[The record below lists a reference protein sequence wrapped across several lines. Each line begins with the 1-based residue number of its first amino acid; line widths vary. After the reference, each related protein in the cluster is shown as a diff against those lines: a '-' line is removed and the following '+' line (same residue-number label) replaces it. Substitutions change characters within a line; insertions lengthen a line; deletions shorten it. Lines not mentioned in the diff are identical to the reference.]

1 LFVVTDKDVDREYH
15 AKIESIKEEI
25 SQVYANHKPID
36 TTVPQKRAN
45 ACYCGHYIY
54 IPLFA
59 YRTMQTNPDS
69 DDGYTVWNCGCPV
82 PLKSD
87 KPKLPNEGARML
99 RDPLVQGGC
108 AISVCFMVLANA
120 IYCVCRDDGFDE
132 QVTTFAAALREKKK
146 LDALN
151 KDLEAK
157 LQEAVD
163 GRAEAKRRVIAN
175 RYAVIQAER
184 TKLMFKVLNED
195 TEMQDLKDFDD
206 KVAVFKDLYKY
217 NTAEEAVETIKGVI
231 KEAKRAM
238 EKLEKLGEKAGDTL
252 PHNTDSKPV
261 DGAGAPLLSQTKPQ
275 PAVNCVATTKVV
287 VAAPVIHA
295 DKDAFV
301 CD

>member
-1 LFVVTDKDVDREYH
+1 MTSNLFVVTEKDVNREYH
-15 AKIESIKEEI
+15 AKIESIKKEI

-36 TTVPQKRAN
+36 TTVARKQAN
-45 ACYCGHYIY
+45 ACYCGHAIY

-59 YRTMQTNPDS
+59 HRTMQANPDA

-82 PLKSD
+82 PLKSA
-87 KPKLPNEGARML
+87 GVL
-99 RDPLVQGGC
+99 RDPLAHGGSPV
-108 AISVCFMVLANA
+108 SVCFMGIANHV
-120 IYCVCRDDGFDE
+120 YCVCRDDGFDE
-132 QVTTFAAALREKKK
+132 QASAFASALREKKK
-146 LDALN
+146 LDAVH

-157 LQEAVD
+157 LQEAAD
-163 GRAEAKRRVIAN
+163 GRAEAKRRVVAN
-175 RYAVIQAER
+175 RYGEIQAER
-184 TKLMFKVLNED
+184 TTLMFKVLNED
-195 TEMQDLKDFDD
+195 TKMQDLKDFDY
-206 KVAVFKDLYKY
+206 KIAVFKDLYNY

-231 KEAKRAM
+231 EEAKRAM

-252 PHNTDSKPV
+252 PHNTGAKPV

-275 PAVNCVATTKVV
+275 PAVNCVTTTKVV